1 MMGMMGGGN
10 SINLMCSVWY
20 MSTFLQQH
28 GTSLKKIQLY
38 IVLKLLQF
46 STLEQKLGFLVH
58 CASVNSDFS
67 CSTLNRSKATS
78 TAPLGDWGQS

>member
-46 STLEQKLGFLVH
+46 SNLEQKLGLLVH